1 MDKTAVVLNNGQIPL
16 VKSRFM
22 EHINHEE
29 NPYGENLMVAIM
41 CYTGYNMEDSILVNE
56 GALKRGMFNTTYY
69 TTYESHEEINKTGDV
84 IVESKFTNIES
95 ESNIVGTKPGY
106 DYSRLDKYGLIREG
120 TEVDDKTVLIG
131 ITTKAGNGNKVDA
144 SKTPKKGQ
152 LGIVDKTFM
161 SEGEEGERI
170 SKVRIREIRI
180 PNLGDKMASRAG
192 QKGTVGLVIPECDMP
207 FTRDGLRPDII
218 INPHAIP
225 SRMTI
230 GQLVECITGKACS
243 MYGGFGDCTAF
254 INKGSKIG
262 IFGEMLTQVGFH
274 SSGNEILYNG
284 MTGQQLESEIFIGPT
299 YYMRLKHMVKDKINY
314 RARGPNAA
322 LTRQPVSGRANDGG
336 LRIGEM
342 ERDSVISHGTVNF
355 LTESMME
362 RGDKY
367 YMAVCNTTGLL
378 AVYNP
383 SKNIFISPMA
393 DGPLRF
399 IGSLDGKDMN
409 IENITRFGRDFSV
422 VAIPYS
428 LKLLIQELQ
437 TINVQMRIIT
447 EDNIQQ
453 LENMSFSKNI
463 EKLTGFSTI
472 NQVSDDIKLRLRN
485 TKQPLGMDTPESIV
499 LPQIPKDASESREF
513 EDKPLDVSPDY
524 PNVSPAYEPESEE
537 LDSNIKTNSSPPYN
551 PFASSE
557 NTTESLPVDYNEGE
571 IVFYRGDKQPQEWF
585 IRKIG
590 NNTITIQKRIEGE
603 IDPETDV
610 KVVEKKD
617 IYRQSDIVY
626 APRTASI
633 SPSISPE
640 NVVNG
645 GELYDNMQMNSL
657 YPQNIP
663 SSINFAPVITVVGN
677 DNKGDIV
684 PPPNNTNTN
693 IPDFNG
699 LVINKD
705 SKENVESVNEDTNN
719 NKNLNNNAPQNIDF
733 SNLVIKKS
741 DS

>member
-1 MDKTAVVLNNGQIPL
+1 
-16 VKSRFM
+16 
-22 EHINHEE
+22 
-29 NPYGENLMVAIM
+29 
-41 CYTGYNMEDSILVNE
+41 
-56 GALKRGMFNTTYY
+56 
-69 TTYESHEEINKTGDV
+69 
-84 IVESKFTNIES
+84 
-95 ESNIVGTKPGY
+95 
-106 DYSRLDKYGLIREG
+106 
-120 TEVDDKTVLIG
+120 
-131 ITTKAGNGNKVDA
+131 
-144 SKTPKKGQ
+144 
-152 LGIVDKTFM
+152 
-161 SEGEEGERI
+161 
-170 SKVRIREIRI
+170 
-180 PNLGDKMASRAG
+180 
-192 QKGTVGLVIPECDMP
+192 
-207 FTRDGLRPDII
+207 
-218 INPHAIP
+218 
-225 SRMTI
+225 
-230 GQLVECITGKACS
+230 
-243 MYGGFGDCTAF
+243 
-254 INKGSKIG
+254 
-262 IFGEMLTQVGFH
+262 
-274 SSGNEILYNG
+274 
-284 MTGQQLESEIFIGPT
+284 
-299 YYMRLKHMVKDKINY
+299 
-314 RARGPNAA
+314 
-322 LTRQPVSGRANDGG
+322 
-336 LRIGEM
+336 
-342 ERDSVISHGTVNF
+342 
-355 LTESMME
+355 
-362 RGDKY
+362 
-367 YMAVCNTTGLL
+367 
-378 AVYNP
+378 
-383 SKNIFISPMA
+383 MA

-409 IENITRFGRDFSV
+409 IENITRFGRDFSI

-463 EKLTGFSTI
+463 EKLTGFSII
-472 NQVSDDIKLRLRN
+472 NQVSNDIKLRLRN

-513 EDKPLDVSPDY
+513 EEKPLDVSPDY

-557 NTTESLPVDYNEGE
+557 NTTESLPVDYSEGE

-633 SPSISPE
+633 SPSIISPE
-640 NVVNG
+640 N
-645 GELYDNMQMNSL
+645 LYNDNMQMGSP
-657 YPQNIP
+657 YSQSIP

-684 PPPNNTNTN
+684 SPTNDNTNN

-699 LVINKD
+699 LVVKD
-705 SKENVESVNEDTNN
+705 SKENVESVNEDTKT
-719 NKNLNNNAPQNIDF
+719 NKNINDNAPQNIDF

-741 DS
+741 GS

>member
-1 MDKTAVVLNNGQIPL
+1 
-16 VKSRFM
+16 
-22 EHINHEE
+22 
-29 NPYGENLMVAIM
+29 
-41 CYTGYNMEDSILVNE
+41 
-56 GALKRGMFNTTYY
+56 
-69 TTYESHEEINKTGDV
+69 
-84 IVESKFTNIES
+84 
-95 ESNIVGTKPGY
+95 
-106 DYSRLDKYGLIREG
+106 
-120 TEVDDKTVLIG
+120 
-131 ITTKAGNGNKVDA
+131 
-144 SKTPKKGQ
+144 
-152 LGIVDKTFM
+152 
-161 SEGEEGERI
+161 
-170 SKVRIREIRI
+170 
-180 PNLGDKMASRAG
+180 
-192 QKGTVGLVIPECDMP
+192 
-207 FTRDGLRPDII
+207 
-218 INPHAIP
+218 
-225 SRMTI
+225 
-230 GQLVECITGKACS
+230 
-243 MYGGFGDCTAF
+243 
-254 INKGSKIG
+254 
-262 IFGEMLTQVGFH
+262 MLTNVGFH
-274 SSGNEILYNG
+274 SSGNEVLYNG

-422 VAIPYS
+422 VAIPYT

-437 TINVQMRIIT
+437 TINIQMRIIT

-463 EKLTGFSTI
+463 EKLTGLSSI
-472 NQVSDDIKLRLRN
+472 NQVPNDIKRRFMHLRD
-485 TKQPLGMDTPESIV
+485 TKKMVDLDTPESII
-499 LPQIPKDASESREF
+499 LPQMSEEKYEF
-513 EDKPLDVSPDY
+513 EYIEGSPDY
-524 PNVSPAYEPESEE
+524 PNVSPAYESEPGE
-537 LDSNIKTNSSPPYN
+537 VDSNIKTNSSPPFN

-557 NTTESLPVDYNEGE
+557 NTTESLPEVVDYKEGE
-571 IVFYRGDKQPQEWF
+571 IVYYRGDTQPQEWF

-590 NNTITIQKRIEGE
+590 NNTITIQKKMQGE
-603 IDPETDV
+603 INPETDV

-617 IYRQSDIVY
+617 IFRQGDIVY
-626 APRTASI
+626 APRT
-633 SPSISPE
+633 PSISPE
-640 NVVNG
+640 NIVRG
-645 GELYDNMQMNSL
+645 GELYDNMQMGSL
-657 YPQNIP
+657 YPQGLP

-684 PPPNNTNTN
+684 PPANNSSVS
-693 IPDFNG
+693 DFNE

-705 SKENVESVNEDTNN
+705 SIKKDNVESASTMGTLSQDSKVENNVNDNS
-719 NKNLNNNAPQNIDF
+719 AQNIDF

-741 DS
+741 NS

>member
-1 MDKTAVVLNNGQIPL
+1 
-16 VKSRFM
+16 
-22 EHINHEE
+22 
-29 NPYGENLMVAIM
+29 
-41 CYTGYNMEDSILVNE
+41 
-56 GALKRGMFNTTYY
+56 
-69 TTYESHEEINKTGDV
+69 
-84 IVESKFTNIES
+84 
-95 ESNIVGTKPGY
+95 
-106 DYSRLDKYGLIREG
+106 
-120 TEVDDKTVLIG
+120 
-131 ITTKAGNGNKVDA
+131 
-144 SKTPKKGQ
+144 
-152 LGIVDKTFM
+152 
-161 SEGEEGERI
+161 
-170 SKVRIREIRI
+170 
-180 PNLGDKMASRAG
+180 
-192 QKGTVGLVIPECDMP
+192 
-207 FTRDGLRPDII
+207 
-218 INPHAIP
+218 
-225 SRMTI
+225 
-230 GQLVECITGKACS
+230 
-243 MYGGFGDCTAF
+243 
-254 INKGSKIG
+254 
-262 IFGEMLTQVGFH
+262 
-274 SSGNEILYNG
+274 
-284 MTGQQLESEIFIGPT
+284 
-299 YYMRLKHMVKDKINY
+299 
-314 RARGPNAA
+314 
-322 LTRQPVSGRANDGG
+322 
-336 LRIGEM
+336 
-342 ERDSVISHGTVNF
+342 
-355 LTESMME
+355 ME

-472 NQVSDDIKLRLRN
+472 NQVSDDIKLRLRS
-485 TKQPLGMDTPESIV
+485 TKQPAGMDTPESIV
-499 LPQIPKDASESREF
+499 PQIQKDASESWEF
-513 EDKPLDVSPDY
+513 EGKPLDISPDYPNVSPDY
-524 PNVSPAYEPESEE
+524 PNVSPAYQPESGEV
-537 LDSNIKTNSSPPYN
+537 DSNIKTNSSPPYN

-557 NTTESLPVDYNEGE
+557 KTTESLPVEYNEGE

-590 NNTITIQKRIEGE
+590 NNTITIQKRMEGE

-626 APRTASI
+626 APMT
-633 SPSISPE
+633 PSISPE
-640 NVVNG
+640 NLVKG
-645 GELYDNMQMNSL
+645 GELYDNNNNNMQMGSL

-677 DNKGDIV
+677 DNKGDIF

-705 SKENVESVNEDTNN
+705 SKENVESVNEDTKT
-719 NKNLNNNAPQNIDF
+719 NKNLNDNAPQNIDF
-733 SNLVIKKS
+733 NNLVIKKS